1 MSPQVCAVV
10 VAYHPD
16 ELRFSLLL
24 HRLQAEVHRIVVVD
38 NTAFNRGL
46 AAAQN
51 RGIALARAGGASHV
65 LLLDQDS
72 VPLPGMTARLLRAL
86 QDLQARGVKVACV
99 GPRLRCYGSLTRARG
114 ECDALIASGSLLPMA
129 VLDEVGGMEEALFID
144 QVDTEWCLR
153 ARRRG
158 YRAFGVR
165 DAVLDHRPGESL
177 RWIWLGRW
185 RRLIRH
191 PPFRYYTIFRNTLVL
206 CRRDYALPRF
216 VLFQL
221 CWLATLFV
229 AFGMFGG
236 RTGSLPMMLRGIAD
250 GLAGRTGQPRGRA
263 SAFAGSGT
271 VGSPFAGFARWSS
284 DGVRSGSP
292 NTRPSVTSSGTI
304 RGMNSSS
311 TSLPFSSSRRRWKSL
326 GLATLRT
333 RNVPFTSRWRTH
345 ATTADRRQASAP
357 P

>member
-1 MSPQVCAVV
+1 MNPQVCAVV

-16 ELRFSLLL
+16 ELRFALLL
-24 HRLQAEVHRIVVVD
+24 HRLETEVQRIVVVD
-38 NTAFNRGL
+38 NTGHNRGL

-51 RGIALARAGGASHV
+51 RGIALARAAGATHV

-72 VPLPGMTARLLRAL
+72 VPLPGMTARLLRGLEA
-86 QDLQARGVKVACV
+86 LQARGVKVACV
-99 GPRLRCYGSLTRARG
+99 GPRLRCYGSLTRARD

-229 AFGMFGG
+229 AFGLFGG
-236 RTGSLPMMLRGIAD
+236 RTGSLPMMLRGIAH
-250 GLAGRTGQPRGRA
+250 GLAGRTGESAAVSCKNPGSAPRANTTSPSWRLSPCRRRSCEAPSSWVHSRSSLRSGPAGRA
-263 SAFAGSGT
+263 AHPATWDGP
-271 VGSPFAGFARWSS
+271 SPAT
-284 DGVRSGSP
+284 SGS
-292 NTRPSVTSSGTI
+292 
-304 RGMNSSS
+304 
-311 TSLPFSSSRRRWKSL
+311 SRTER
-326 GLATLRT
+326 ART
-333 RNVPFTSRWRTH
+333 GPGG
-345 ATTADRRQASAP
+345 
-357 P
+357 

>member
-1 MSPQVCAVV
+1 
-10 VAYHPD
+10 
-16 ELRFSLLL
+16 
-24 HRLQAEVHRIVVVD
+24 
-38 NTAFNRGL
+38 
-46 AAAQN
+46 
-51 RGIALARAGGASHV
+51 
-65 LLLDQDS
+65 
-72 VPLPGMTARLLRAL
+72 MTARLLRGLEA
-86 QDLQARGVKVACV
+86 LQARGVKVACV
-99 GPRLRCYGSLTRARG
+99 GPRLHCYGSLTRARG
-114 ECDALIASGSLLPMA
+114 ECDVLIASGSLLPMA

-153 ARRRG
+153 ARGRG

-165 DAVLDHRPGESL
+165 DAVLDHRPGEGL

-191 PPFRYYTIFRNTLVL
+191 PPFRYYTIFRNTLVV

-229 AFGMFGG
+229 AFGLF
-236 RTGSLPMMLRGIAD
+236 
-250 GLAGRTGQPRGRA
+250 AGRTGQPRGRA
-263 SAFAGSGT
+263 SPFAGSGT
-271 VGSPFAGFARWSS
+271 AGWAFAGFARWSS

-292 NTRPSVTSSGTI
+292 NTSPSVTSSGTI

-311 TSLPFSSSRRRWKSL
+311 TSLPLSASRRRWKSF

-333 RNVPFTSRWRTH
+333 RNVPLTSRCFTH
-345 ATTADRRQASAP
+345 ATTADSRQASAP